1 MMLKGEGEKMNR
13 VLKLKI
19 EAVYRDLTAKDKRI
33 ADYIVK
39 YPEQVMTLSIRELAQ
54 ELEVA
59 ESTIFR
65 FVQRLGYDGYKQFKL
80 ELAQTQGKP
89 QLTTNLYEE
98 ISANDSPIIIAQKV
112 FEANTQ
118 ALIDTQ
124 HLLADDAFEEAV
136 RLLSEAKSIF
146 FFGVGGSNAIA
157 MDAYHKFLRS
167 PLSVSYAIDSHI
179 QRMEA
184 SRLDETDVAL
194 IISHSGQSHEVL
206 EMAKQVKRNQARL
219 IALTSFALSPLAELA
234 DVVLISR
241 ANEVKYRPEALAS
254 RLSQLSIIDALFVNV
269 MYADEEASQSYLT
282 KMREVIETTK
292 EITD

>member
-1 MMLKGEGEKMNR
+1 MLKREGEKMNR

-54 ELEVA
+54 VLEVA

-65 FVQRLGYDGYKQFKL
+65 FVQRLGYEGYKQFKL

-98 ISANDSPIIIAQKV
+98 ISANDSPVIIAQKV

-146 FFGVGGSNAIA
+146 FLEWVDLTLSQWMRIINFCVR
-157 MDAYHKFLRS
+157 HFLF
-167 PLSVSYAIDSHI
+167 H
-179 QRMEA
+179 M
-184 SRLDETDVAL
+184 
-194 IISHSGQSHEVL
+194 
-206 EMAKQVKRNQARL
+206 RL
-219 IALTSFALSPLAELA
+219 IVIF
-234 DVVLISR
+234 
-241 ANEVKYRPEALAS
+241 
-254 RLSQLSIIDALFVNV
+254 NV
-269 MYADEEASQSYLT
+269 W
-282 KMREVIETTK
+282 KPHV
-292 EITD
+292 